1 MMIKNNTYRV
11 LIFITILIILL
22 IGIFN
27 LSIKKVRGNINNL
40 KIKRGYILDRNME
53 PLAITLENYKAY
65 YLIKDDLLFSNNYS
79 PVLKKYLNSTLN
91 LPKKGLILLSDNLS
105 LDEIEELKKE
115 KNVIIE
121 KNFKR
126 KILDPHLTFL
136 IGETF
141 NGYGVYGLER
151 IFDKTLQKGKPVILS
166 LDYKIEKKLYKW
178 AEKFKDCD
186 LGIALFDLKT
196 GELLAYIEK
205 GKDKLFNHFYA
216 SSIFRISEKNLTDFE
231 WTLTKENIIE
241 INHNRY
247 INLWYLAKVYMDKVC
262 NGSIIPKLVYT
273 KEKDICKPDLESFER
288 KKQVYFFNKG
298 FISVYLK
305 NNKMLIFVL
314 KVNDKNNLDEL
325 KEYEVLN
332 KKFDNLAYR
341 IL

>member
-1 MMIKNNTYRV
+1 MNKNNTSRV
-11 LIFITILIILL
+11 LIFVTVLVILL
-22 IGIFN
+22 TGIFN

-40 KIKRGYILDRNME
+40 EIKRGYILDRNME

-65 YLIKDDLLFSNNYS
+65 YLIKDDLLFNYS

-91 LPKKGLILLSDNLS
+91 LPKRGLILLSDNLS
-105 LDEIEELKKE
+105 LDEVEELKKE

-126 KILDPHLTFL
+126 KILDSSLTFL

-141 NGYGVYGLER
+141 NGYGVCGLEK

-178 AEKFKDCD
+178 AEKFRDYD
-186 LGIALFDLKT
+186 LGIGLFDLKT

-205 GKDKLFNHFYA
+205 GEDKLFNHFYS

-231 WTLTKENIIE
+231 WPLTKGNIIE

-247 INLWYLAKVYMDKVC
+247 INLWYLAKLYMDKVC
-262 NGSIIPKLVYT
+262 DGSITPKLVYI
-273 KEKDICKPDLESFER
+273 KEKDICKPKLDSFER
-288 KKQVYFFNKG
+288 KKQIYFFNKG

-305 NNKMLIFVL
+305 NDKMLILVL
-314 KVNDKNNLDEL
+314 KVNNETSLDEL

-332 KKFDNLAYR
+332 KKFDNLAYK